1 MKKIAFSFLFF
12 IALSAFGQQVNINN
26 YKYVI
31 VPDRFDF
38 LKTVDQYQT
47 SSLTKFLL
55 EKKGFVVYLSNEK
68 LPEDLVQ
75 NRCNGL
81 TATVIDDSSMFTVKS
96 KIELKDCYG
105 TVVYVSETG
114 KSKEKEYK
122 KSYHEA
128 IRNAFETMEDL
139 TYKYV
144 PLKKVSE
151 VKKAT
156 TPEVVVVKEVIS
168 VPVKEIVSQE
178 KVVVSNH
185 LETLYSQEINNGF
198 QLVNTTP
205 AVVYQLLKTKVK
217 DVFILKDKNG
227 ILYKNGDNWIAE
239 YYENDVLV
247 VKQYAIKF

>member
-1 MKKIAFSFLFF
+1 MIKKIAFSFLFF

-144 PLKKVSE
+144 PLKKVAE
-151 VKKAT
+151 VKKVTA
-156 TPEVVVVKEVIS
+156 PEVVKEVIS
-168 VPVKEIVSQE
+168 APIKETISQE

-227 ILYKNGDNWIAE
+227 ILYKNGDSWIAE